1 MNQDK
6 SAISTR
12 LANDISDAHDDW
24 LEECAG
30 VRDAAARLSTACR
43 ADGPTAFAAYMA
55 ALDREERAAE
65 SYEAFVRRAGVLSQR
80 LNPARVEAA

>member
-6 SAISTR
+6 SGTSTR
-12 LANDISDAHDDW
+12 LANHIRDAHDDW
-24 LEECAG
+24 IEECAG

-43 ADGPTAFAAYMA
+43 ADGATAFAAYVA

-80 LNPARVEAA
+80 PKSARLEAA